1 MRLIP
6 GYRADLAIFF
16 PYVPLGAMLID
27 MSLRYIKMHF
37 SVSPTDRSGAPV
49 NLAFER
55 AAFSNYRSNY

>member
-1 MRLIP
+1 MRLIL
-6 GYRADLAIFF
+6 GYRADLADFSRTL
-16 PYVPLGAMLID
+16 PSAMLID
-27 MSLRYIKMHF
+27 VSLRYIKMHF